1 MLQFRHAALS
11 DVGCVRTNNEDSGF
25 AGPYLVMV
33 ADGVGGAAAGEVAS
47 STVTYVA
54 SALSMLPSP
63 DQPVDPGALLADAV
77 RRSNDQ
83 LRQGVA
89 DDAARHGMGTTF
101 TAVYTDG
108 ERCVLGHVGD
118 SRAYLLRSGELIRLS
133 IDHTLVQ
140 ALVDAGRLTPEEARV
155 SPQRNVVLRALGGGS
170 DDAEPD
176 LLELGLKEGDRLL
189 LCSDGLTDLVGDAE
203 IADLLRGHAAQPAV
217 EALVAAA
224 LREGGKDNVTC
235 VVADVVDGPPV
246 DSRGQLV
253 GAVTDLTHVV
263 DPVAVR

>member
-1 MLQFRHAALS
+1 MLQFRYAALS
-11 DVGCVRTNNEDSGF
+11 DVGLVRSNNEDSGF

-54 SALSMLPSP
+54 SALSMLPAG
-63 DQPVDPGALLADAV
+63 QQVDPGSLLADAV
-77 RRSNDQ
+77 RRSSEQ
-83 LRQGVA
+83 LRLGVET
-89 DDAARHGMGTTF
+89 DAARLGMGTTF

-118 SRAYLLRSGELIRLS
+118 SRAYLLRDGHLTRLS

-140 ALVDAGRLTPEEARV
+140 ALVDSGRLTPEEART
-155 SPQRNVVLRALGGGS
+155 SPQRNVVLRALGG
-170 DDAEPD
+170 DQDAEPD
-176 LLELGLKEGDRLL
+176 LLELSLRPSDRLL
-189 LCSDGLTDLVGDAE
+189 LCSDGLTDLVDDPELAR
-203 IADLLRGHAAQPAV
+203 LLATPSSQAAV

-235 VVADVVDGPPV
+235 VVADVVDAPPI

-253 GAVTDLTHVV
+253 GAVFDLANIV